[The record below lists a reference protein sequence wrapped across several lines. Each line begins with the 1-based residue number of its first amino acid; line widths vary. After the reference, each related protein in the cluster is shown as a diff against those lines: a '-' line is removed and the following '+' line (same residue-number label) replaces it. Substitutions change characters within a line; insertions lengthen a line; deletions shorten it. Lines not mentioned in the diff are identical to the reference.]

1 MTGAYKLNDVAY
13 MIESNHYIREGKIIH
28 ISGDLITF
36 KFLDCMGAATKIKAH
51 RLYPTEEAV
60 FTDMEGNAYTYRMT
74 AQEILPGTDPE
85 AMEKG
90 EWDLTLFTCTLGGKN
105 RVTIRFARTE

>member
-36 KFLDCMGAATKIKAH
+36 KFLDCMGAATKVKAH
-51 RLYPTEEAV
+51 RLYPTEEAALAAIGRNKV
-60 FTDMEGNAYTYRMT
+60 
-74 AQEILPGTDPE
+74 EIPSNHMM
-85 AMEKG
+85 A
-90 EWDLTLFTCTLGGKN
+90 
-105 RVTIRFARTE
+105 IRG

>member
-36 KFLDCMGAATKIKAH
+36 KFLDCMGAVTKIKAH
-51 RLYPTEEAV
+51 RLYPTEEA
-60 FTDMEGNAYTYRMT
+60 AL
-74 AQEILPGTDPE
+74 AAI
-85 AMEKG
+85 
-90 EWDLTLFTCTLGGKN
+90 GKN
-105 RVTIRFARTE
+105 KIEIPRSHMMAIRG

>member
-51 RLYPTEEAV
+51 RLYLTEEAALAAISKNKV
-60 FTDMEGNAYTYRMT
+60 
-74 AQEILPGTDPE
+74 EIPSSHMM
-85 AMEKG
+85 A
-90 EWDLTLFTCTLGGKN
+90 
-105 RVTIRFARTE
+105 IRG

>member
-36 KFLDCMGAATKIKAH
+36 KFRDCMGAATKIKA
-51 RLYPTEEAV
+51 T
-60 FTDMEGNAYTYRMT
+60 
-74 AQEILPGTDPE
+74 
-85 AMEKG
+85 
-90 EWDLTLFTCTLGGKN
+90 
-105 RVTIRFARTE
+105 